1 MQISREDLAK
11 RYSSFSDAEL
21 LDIDPNGLTD
31 LARQCYDR
39 EVERRHLPER
49 EDSNDAEVE
58 LDEHEVLPDIGP
70 HDGEAPDWLDTAA
83 TACSFQVGS
92 GRRYAEDAERACEI
106 LRDAGIP
113 SQVLSEHEDDDSPD
127 LLKVMVPGALSLKA
141 ESILDRDL
149 FNEQMEETWRAHF
162 DELSTEE
169 LRAVHVDD
177 LCAGLLDRAKRLK
190 RAYEEALA
198 RRRSATNAS

>member
-11 RYSSFSDAEL
+11 RYASFSDPEL

-31 LARQCYDR
+31 VARQYYER
-39 EVERRHLPER
+39 EVERRHLSAR
-49 EDSNDAEVE
+49 VDSDDAEAE
-58 LDEHEVLPDIGP
+58 IDEHDALPDIGP

-92 GRRYAEDAERACEI
+92 GRRYTEDAERACEI

-113 SQVLSEHEDDDSPD
+113 SQVVHQHEDDGPN
-127 LLKVMVPGALSLKA
+127 LLIVMVPGALSLKA

-162 DELSTEE
+162 DELPTEE
-169 LRAVHVDD
+169 LRALHVDD

-190 RAYEEALA
+190 HAYEEALA